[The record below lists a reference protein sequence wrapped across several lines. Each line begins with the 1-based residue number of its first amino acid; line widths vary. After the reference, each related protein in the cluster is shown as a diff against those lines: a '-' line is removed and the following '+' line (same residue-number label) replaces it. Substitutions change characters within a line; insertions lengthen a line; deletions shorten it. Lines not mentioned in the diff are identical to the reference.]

1 MSILVI
7 SGHVCKEREQKSE
20 NGHEFGTTFPGSRF
34 NRFNGNLVT
43 TLKPNLVTTFKSI
56 HEVAAQTAH
65 AGILPPKTAL
75 HDTAKSQVLSSV
87 RRVGARIEP
96 SFGA

>member
-34 NRFNGNLVT
+34 NGNLVT
-43 TLKPNLVTTFKSI
+43 TLKSFTGNLVTTFKSI

-65 AGILPPKTAL
+65 AGILPPKT
-75 HDTAKSQVLSSV
+75 
-87 RRVGARIEP
+87 
-96 SFGA
+96 